1 MDILKNPEDRDR
13 FLSDPGVVAFI
24 KEQGALDDYLV
35 DMAQRH
41 YPALLQQ
48 SLLLSPSGRPAKA
61 KVVAYLYQHGE
72 TEVMDVMR
80 RVAVEHDR
88 VPLANV
94 HDAIF
99 FKRRLGVDLKWEIE
113 QRMRQ
118 ETGNPYWHLS
128 VKEHGRY
135 EPKSLDAAA
144 HEQAHRQ
151 WIAQEEA
158 IAKAYFAG
166 RPATYTEAW
175 WAEQDD

>member
-1 MDILKNPEDRDR
+1 
-13 FLSDPGVVAFI
+13 V
-24 KEQGALDDYLV
+24 
-35 DMAQRH
+35 QRSH
-41 YPALLQQ
+41 PALLQQ

-72 TEVMDVMR
+72 TEVMNVVR
-80 RVAVEHDR
+80 QVAAEHDR
-88 VPLANV
+88 LPLANV

-99 FKRRLGVDLKWEIE
+99 FKRHLGMDLKWEIE

-128 VKEHGRY
+128 AKEHARY

-144 HEQAHRQ
+144 YEQAHQQRLHE
-151 WIAQEEA
+151 EEA
-158 IAKAYFAG
+158 MATAYYAG
-166 RPATYTEAW
+166 RTPTYTDAW